1 MLRVAYVIGEP
12 KGHAVRGIDV
22 YNKNLLPELQKL
34 GKKRGFSIES
44 ITHHLPAQTG
54 DAIIHWPYFDFFF
67 DTLKPASGVKNVVTV
82 YDCIPLIYSKH
93 YPAGFRGMIN
103 FRQQKN
109 ALKKADAVITI
120 SETSKK
126 DIVRF
131 LDVPAEK
138 IHVVYAG
145 PGNPTSHKVLR
156 GKQDGIKK
164 KYDLPEKFILYVGDV
179 NYNKNIVNLVKAIKI
194 AKIPLVIVGRHA
206 TMLEDSVNYEVHL
219 EGPRDMVRW
228 FMGKLHPE
236 ISHYKKL
243 LNEIGSTKLIRRLG
257 FVEADELSAIYSLAS
272 AYCQPSFYEGFGMGV
287 LEAFTAGVPVV
298 DARTQALVE
307 IAGDAA
313 RYVNP
318 RDYKDIAK
326 GLIKVISDDK
336 LRKELVLKGKK
347 RLKFFSWIKTAKLIL
362 DAYREVASGQ

>member
-194 AKIPLVIVGRHA
+194 AKIPLVIVGKHA

-228 FMGKLHPE
+228 FMGKPHPE
-236 ISHYKKL
+236 ISHYKEL
-243 LNEIGSTKLIRRLG
+243 IDEIESTKLIRRLG
-257 FVEADELSAIYSLAS
+257 FVETDELSAIYNLAS
-272 AYCQPSFYEGFGMGV
+272 IYCQPSFYEGFGMPV
-287 LEAFTAGVPVV
+287 LEAFSSFVPVV
-298 DARTQALVE
+298 AARTQALVE
-307 IAGDAA
+307 IASDAA
-313 RYVNP
+313 YYVDPNDP
-318 RDYKDIAK
+318 KDIANGLKAVLDNLKIKDDLVKK
-326 GLIKVISDDK
+326 GSKRS
-336 LRKELVLKGKK
+336 KE
-347 RLKFFSWIKTAKLIL
+347 FSWEKTARLVIDVYKSL
-362 DAYREVASGQ
+362 AGS